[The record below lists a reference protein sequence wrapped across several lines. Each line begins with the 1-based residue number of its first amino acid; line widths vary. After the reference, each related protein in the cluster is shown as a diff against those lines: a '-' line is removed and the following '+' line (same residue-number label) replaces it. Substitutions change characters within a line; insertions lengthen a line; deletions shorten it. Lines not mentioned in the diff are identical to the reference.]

1 MSDQYA
7 TGQPI
12 RLSTIVEDITGTA
25 TDPTTLTLSW
35 QLAGAATVTT
45 KTWPSPADLT
55 KDSTGHFH
63 YDLPGT
69 LTAGHYRY
77 KWVSTGTAAGVGP
90 NPGPG
95 VFDVQDPFGDG
106 HVRLVST
113 ADAADFIR
121 RGGSAPTGSA
131 LVLLDRIVG
140 WASARIMREVVAVP
154 ITVTET
160 VTVRDGFLHLSRT
173 PVRSVSAVTPLDT
186 WAPVVQVAYLV
197 VDNPLYGMVRPST
210 GPRPCGTY
218 SVTYSAGWDE
228 IPAGVD
234 GAVMQLVQHWWN
246 QSQAHGSSTYGDAG
260 FVPDFEDLPNSVTNK
275 LAAAPRPVLLA

>member
-1 MSDQYA
+1 VSDLYA

-12 RLSTIVEDITGTA
+12 RLSTVVEDISGTA

-35 QLAGAATVTT
+35 QLAGSATVTT
-45 KTWPSPADLT
+45 KTWPSPAELT

-69 LTAGHYRY
+69 LAAGHYRY

-106 HVRLVST
+106 HVRLVSL
-113 ADAADFIR
+113 ADAKAFLRLSGTVDD
-121 RGGSAPTGSA
+121 A
-131 LVLLDRIVG
+131 LLDRIVG

-160 VTVRDGFLHLSRT
+160 VTACDGRLNLSRV

-186 WAPVVQVAYLV
+186 WAPTVTVSALV
-197 VDNPLYGMVRPST
+197 VENPLYGMVRPST
-210 GPRPCGTY
+210 GVRPCGTY
-218 SVTYSAGWDE
+218 TVTYSAGWDE
-228 IPAGVD
+228 IPPGVD

-246 QSQAHGSSTYGDAG
+246 LSQAHGSATYGDAG
-260 FVPDFEDLPNSVTNK
+260 FVPDFAELPNSVRNM
-275 LAAAPRPVLLA
+275 LRSAPTPVLLA

>member
-1 MSDQYA
+1 MTDQYA
-7 TGQPI
+7 VGQPI
-12 RLSTIVEDITGTA
+12 RLSTVVEDINGTA

-35 QLAGAATVTT
+35 QLAGSATVTT

-63 YDLPGT
+63 YDLPST
-69 LTAGHYRY
+69 LAAGHYRY

-95 VFDVQDPFGDG
+95 VFDVHNPFGDA

-113 ADAADFIR
+113 ADAKAFLRLTGAADD
-121 RGGSAPTGSA
+121 A
-131 LVLLDRIVG
+131 LLDRIIG

-160 VTVRDGFLHLSRT
+160 VTARDGRLHLSRV

-186 WAPVVQVAYLV
+186 WTLPLTVADLV
-197 VDNPLYGMVRPST
+197 VDNPLHGIVRPST

-218 SVTYSAGWDE
+218 TVTYSAGWDE

-234 GAVMQLVQHWWN
+234 GACLQLVRHWWN
-246 QSQAHGSSTYGDAG
+246 QSQAHGSATYGDAG
-260 FVPDFEDLPNSVTNK
+260 FVPDFADLPNSVWNM
-275 LAAAPRPVLLA
+275 LRSAPIPVLLA